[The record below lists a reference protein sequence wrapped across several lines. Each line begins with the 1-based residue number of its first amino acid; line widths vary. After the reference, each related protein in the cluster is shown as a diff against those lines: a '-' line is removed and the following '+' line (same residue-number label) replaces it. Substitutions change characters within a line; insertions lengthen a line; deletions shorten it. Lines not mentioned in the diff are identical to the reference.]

1 MNIDLQRASLLKRFS
16 AYIVDLMALVCM
28 VTLLALCLS
37 SVLGYGDYSRR
48 MEQIYEEYEKIGLI
62 EITEELTEEEIAK
75 YNAAVDLFNNDE
87 EVQFVYSKVINL
99 SLIIATVSIVA
110 SYAVLELL
118 VPLWLKNGQ
127 TFGKK
132 IFGIALMRLDGV
144 QVTSFMMFVRTML
157 GKCVVETMIPVLL
170 LLMMMLGANIGMTG
184 LLIIGLIL
192 LAQVI
197 LLFATRNRSTLHDM
211 LACTVAVD
219 MQSQRIFDSPEA
231 RMEYI
236 KRVSAEN
243 AAKAEY

>member
-1 MNIDLQRASLLKRFS
+1 MNNDLQRASLLKRFS
-16 AYIVDLMALVCM
+16 AYIVDMMALVCV
-28 VTLLALCLS
+28 VTLLALCQS
-37 SVLGYGDYSRR
+37 SILGYGNYSRR
-48 MEQIYEEYEKIGLI
+48 MEQIYEEYEKIGLV

-87 EVQFVYSKVINL
+87 EARLVYSKVINL
-99 SLIIATVSIVA
+99 TLIIATVSIAV

-127 TFGKK
+127 TFGEK
-132 IFGIALMRLDGV
+132 IFGIALMRIDGV
-144 QVTSFMMFVRTML
+144 QVTPFMMFVRTML
-157 GKCVVETMIPVLL
+157 GKCVVGTMIPVLL

-197 LLFATRNRSTLHDM
+197 LLFATRNRSALHDM